1 MRLFAQLMEELDRS
15 NATLDKCAALVRY
28 FNVAPAA
35 DAAYAVYFLLGE
47 RLAKIASA
55 DELRRWAAEASETPL
70 WLVEASY
77 AEVGD
82 LAETITLLVD
92 QLEHDAPN
100 VTLTELVN
108 QLIALTGAPAAA
120 RQATIVGIW
129 LQSQERE
136 RWVVNKLLTGGLRIG
151 VSKALVQQALSEF
164 SGIERARI
172 AQRMMGKF
180 KPTAATFA
188 AWIDATAPDTASDL
202 PYPFYLASPLDEAD
216 LTAIASGEL
225 PNLGPV
231 CEWQLEYK
239 WDGIRLQ
246 LIRRLGKVVLY
257 SRGEERLD
265 GRFPEIESAAMTL
278 PDGCVLDGELLVW
291 HAERDCPEGFSQ
303 LQTRI
308 QRKKPSAKIQ
318 LQAPVALMAYD
329 LLELDG
335 NDLRDAPL
343 HQRQSLLAAL
353 LQSKP
358 KCFRFLAASTIDDWK
373 QLESEREKARQKNA
387 EGVMLKRK
395 ESIYQS
401 GRKRGDW
408 WKHKLAPMTIDA
420 VLTYSA
426 AGHGR
431 RAGLHSD
438 HTFALWHE
446 GHLVTIAKAYSG
458 LSDQEMTEL
467 DKWIR
472 THTIDRFGPV
482 RQVAPVHV
490 FELAFEAVQIS
501 RRHKSGVAVRFP
513 RILRWRRDK
522 DLSQANQLKDLLALA
537 K

>member
-1 MRLFAQLMEELDRS
+1 VRLFAQLMEELDRS
-15 NATLDKCAALVRY
+15 NATLDKSTALVRY
-28 FNVAPAA
+28 FRQAPAA

-47 RLAKIASA
+47 RLAKIASS
-55 DELRRWAAEASETPL
+55 DELRRWAADASQTPL

-92 QLEHDAPN
+92 QSVRDAPAHS
-100 VTLTELVN
+100 LSDLVN
-108 QLIALTGAPAAA
+108 QLTQLVGLTETE
-120 RQATIVGIW
+120 RQHAIVSIW
-129 LQSQERE
+129 QQCQDRE

-151 VSKALVQQALSEF
+151 VSKALVQQALSEL

-180 KPTAATFA
+180 KPSAATFTA
-188 AWIDATAPDTASDL
+188 LIDPSAPDTASDL
-202 PYPFYLASPLDEAD
+202 PYPFYLASPIEEAE
-216 LTAIASGEL
+216 LTLIASNEM
-225 PNLGPV
+225 PSLGSASD
-231 CEWQLEYK
+231 WQIECK

-246 LIRRLGKVVLY
+246 LIRRSGKVVLY

-265 GRFPEIESAAMTL
+265 GRFPEIEFAAMAL

-291 HAERDCPEGFSQ
+291 HEDKGFPEGFSQ

-318 LQAPVALMAYD
+318 AQTPVAMMAYD
-329 LLELDG
+329 LLELNG
-335 NDLRDAPL
+335 KDLRSQALDA
-343 HQRQSLLAAL
+343 RQALLADL
-353 LQSKP
+353 LKAKP
-358 KCFRFLAASTIDDWK
+358 VQFRFSAPILIKDWS
-373 QLESEREKARQKNA
+373 QLEIEREKARAQNA
-387 EGVMLKRK
+387 EGVMIKRK
-395 ESIYQS
+395 DSIYQS

-438 HTFALWHE
+438 HTFALWHD

-472 THTIDRFGPV
+472 ANTVDRFGPV
-482 RQVAPVHV
+482 RQVQPQHV
-490 FELAFEAVQIS
+490 FELAFEAVQLS
-501 RRHKSGVAVRFP
+501 SRHKSGVAVRFP
-513 RILRWRRDK
+513 RIVHWRRDK
-522 DLSQANQLKDLLALA
+522 DLSQANHLADLLALA